1 MQDQWA
7 IGGVS
12 RDDDAEPRG
21 APPPEAPPPAP
32 ARLPLSA
39 RLFVFVVGLVAIAA
53 IAAAGWVYTETQ
65 RDMRGLAA
73 DIAQIKLSLELFGR
87 QQASAGPAPAAAPAT
102 DAGALEAIENR
113 LAILEESWRQA
124 PAAPAAPA
132 ASAADSASTLAASG
146 DCMPLDTRFLVTAGD
161 NYPVCGTQSAI
172 EIEEVGENAV
182 VFAGSDPIV
191 VGGSM
196 ALPETSCI
204 VAVLSANADGM
215 SGYGEVRVSC

>member
-21 APPPEAPPPAP
+21 APPPEAPPPARP
-32 ARLPLSA
+32 RLPLSA
-39 RLFVFVVGLVAIAA
+39 RLFVFVVGLVGVAA
-53 IAAAGWVYTETQ
+53 IAAAGWAYTETQ
-65 RDMRGLAA
+65 RDMRRISSE
-73 DIAQIKLSLELFGR
+73 IAQIKLSLELFGR
-87 QQASAGPAPAAAPAT
+87 QQASSGQAPAAAPAADT
-102 DAGALEAIENR
+102 GALEAIENR
-113 LAILEESWRQA
+113 LAILEENWRQA
-124 PAAPAAPA
+124 PAPDAPA
-132 ASAADSASTLAASG
+132 ASATGSSSTLAASG

-161 NYPVCGTQSAI
+161 NYPVCGTDSAV

-191 VGGSM
+191 VGGSL
-196 ALPETSCI
+196 ALEGTC
-204 VAVLSANADGM
+204 VAAVLSANADGM